1 MVLYRKLAH
10 KFSSMKHNETFNS
23 AISNIKYP
31 LKDLVLGTSIRISIL
46 QLIREDYPDFD
57 KNSSISVSE
66 LNIYREKYISKYLQT
81 EIRALSAI
89 EKDVV
94 NLTGGVLSL
103 DGQQKIEFSLAGK
116 NPIELGQKLADQL
129 IAAGA
134 SELLKEIRRQ
144 IAL

>member
-1 MVLYRKLAH
+1 MLQWLPTTVPVYGHAH
-10 KFSSMKHNETFNS
+10 
-23 AISNIKYP
+23 
-31 LKDLVLGTSIRISIL
+31 
-46 QLIREDYPDFD
+46 
-57 KNSSISVSE
+57 
-66 LNIYREKYISKYLQT
+66 
-81 EIRALSAI
+81 I

-116 NPIELGQKLADQL
+116 TPIELGQKLADQL

-144 IAL
+144 ILRTLNCHGPLAHCGNKLIQGQMFGNIGRHIHSKDPCIGQNHSITVAIFQLLQSGL